1 MISKPVCAPDS
12 VPSLRCT
19 FHYKK
24 GRTPEEVM
32 PILLQRISSAALDVN
47 AAKCAHAAHGAHQV
61 LPMHTV
67 PTAHTAFS
75 DRQLLGC
82 RAWAPLVC
90 TKYCPK
96 GKRGKRVPQDS
107 SPSPFTTGWGKTH
120 DIIGF
125 ARERDTYSPC
135 PSPFLPF
142 VPCGPACPSS
152 SFPLAGQPLNPRGK
166 PRRPAR
172 HH

>member
-32 PILLQRISSAALDVN
+32 PILLQRISSAALDAN
-47 AAKCAHAAHGAHQV
+47 AAKCAHAAHGAQQV
-61 LPMHTV
+61 LPMRTV

-96 GKRGKRVPQDS
+96 GKRGKRVPHDS

-120 DIIGF
+120 DIIGLHE
-125 ARERDTYSPC
+125 REIHIPRALL
-135 PSPFLPF
+135 PSFLSYP
-142 VPCGPACPSS
+142 VVLPVRPLEKCSRLNGSS
-152 SFPLAGQPLNPRGK
+152 TSCTRRRG
-166 PRRPAR
+166 RPP
-172 HH
+172 